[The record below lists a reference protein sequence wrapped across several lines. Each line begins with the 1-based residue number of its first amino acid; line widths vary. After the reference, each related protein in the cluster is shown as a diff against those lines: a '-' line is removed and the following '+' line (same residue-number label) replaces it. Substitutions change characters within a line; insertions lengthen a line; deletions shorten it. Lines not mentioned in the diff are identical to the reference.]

1 MLTYAKLKN
10 KPRVFKS
17 LIGIS
22 LSEFEELLPS
32 FEQAWQDDIYRNYV
46 TRNGRKRN
54 HGGGRKA
61 QLQDSRDKLLFIL
74 FYFRQYPTQEVQGF
88 LFGIGQPQ
96 ANEWVHRLTKILNQ
110 ALGEEHQLPERN
122 PRNLE
127 QVLAEFADC
136 PMIIEI
142 KEIPAAAP
150 LAEVVRRHGAQGR
163 ALFGS
168 FLGGAL
174 KPFRAR
180 EFARAAS
187 RTESAIFWLASR
199 MGIGAGSRAFEA
211 FTVPVKHR
219 EVTVVDRR
227 FVLAAL
233 RQGKPVHVW
242 TVDDRAEAERLRSLG
257 VEGIITNYP
266 ARMRGLCA

>member
-1 MLTYAKLKN
+1 MLLETGARPVVAHRGASGEFPENTILAFRN
-10 KPRVFKS
+10 GLDQGADALEFDVRLSADGVPVVIHDPWVDRTTDGTGQVS
-17 LIGIS
+17 ELA
-22 LSEFEELLPS
+22 LSELRRLDAGYGES
-32 FEQAWQDDIYRNYV
+32 I
-46 TRNGRKRN
+46 
-54 HGGGRKA
+54 
-61 QLQDSRDKLLFIL
+61 
-74 FYFRQYPTQEVQGF
+74 PTVD
-88 LFGIGQPQ
+88 
-96 ANEWVHRLTKILNQ
+96 
-110 ALGEEHQLPERN
+110 
-122 PRNLE
+122 
-127 QVLAEFADC
+127 QVLAEFTDC

-142 KEIPAAAP
+142 KETPAAAP

-174 KPFRAR
+174 KPVRAR

-219 EVTVVDRR
+219 QVTVVDRR
-227 FVLAAL
+227 FVLAAV